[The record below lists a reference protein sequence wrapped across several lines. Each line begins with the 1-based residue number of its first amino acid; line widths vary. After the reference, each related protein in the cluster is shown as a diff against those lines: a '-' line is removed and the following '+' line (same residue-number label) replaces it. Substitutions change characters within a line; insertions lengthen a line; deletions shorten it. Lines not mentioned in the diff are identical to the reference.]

1 MAQWFHA
8 PGRIQ
13 GLDPVTARLGVAMT
27 ENWEEVMGA
36 ALSLPP
42 GMRAMLAEHL
52 LESLDAE
59 NHVEIAAAWA
69 TVAEARIAE
78 IDSGRVE
85 LSSAESVLERI
96 KAGR

>member
-1 MAQWFHA
+1 MA
-8 PGRIQ
+8 
-13 GLDPVTARLGVAMT
+13 

-59 NHVEIAAAWA
+59 NQKETDAAWA
-69 TVAEARIAE
+69 TEVEARITE
-78 IDSGRVE
+78 IDAGKVE
-85 LSSAESVLERI
+85 LASAESVLQRI
-96 KAGR
+96 KLGR